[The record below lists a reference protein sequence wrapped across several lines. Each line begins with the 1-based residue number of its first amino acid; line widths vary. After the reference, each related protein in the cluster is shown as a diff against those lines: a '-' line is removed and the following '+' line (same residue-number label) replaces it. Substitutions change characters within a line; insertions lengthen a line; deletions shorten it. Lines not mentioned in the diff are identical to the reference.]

1 MINFIVFIASALQ
14 VGLLIGI
21 IWRFVE
27 LFFLGGLDLGLT
39 IFILTLI
46 SILIVN
52 IYALSSVF
60 VDKISKV

>member
-14 VGLLIGI
+14 VVLLISI
-21 IWRFVE
+21 IWRFVG
-27 LFFLGGLDLGLT
+27 LFIHGGLDTGLT

-46 SILIVN
+46 SVLIVN